1 MSRKGATMP
10 SENTTDQNFKND
22 VLDKQGLILVDFW
35 AQWCGPCR
43 ALGPKLEE
51 ISNEQKKLVSVY
63 KINID
68 ENTKTPSDYNVR
80 GIPTMVLFKDGK
92 VVDQLVG
99 NQEKDSII
107 DKIKEHQS

>member
-1 MSRKGATMP
+1 MP
-10 SENTTDQNFKND
+10 SKNTTDQNFKND
-22 VLDKQGLILVDFW
+22 VLDKKGLVLVDFW

-51 ISNEQKKLVSVY
+51 IADEQEKVLSVY

-68 ENTKTPSDYNVR
+68 ENTQTPSNYNVR
-80 GIPTMVLFKDGK
+80 GIPTIVLFKDGK

-107 DKIKEHQS
+107 NKIKEHQS